1 MAEIALPITYAAL
14 YNAAL
19 AVREAWIAAAVE
31 TNAPAAYVRGLAQ
44 RGSIVYP
51 WEGDPLAAAVVNV
64 APGAARVEYDQAA
77 YHWPDTIRW
86 GQTPGS
92 RLSKRGTW
100 YLIVPFRAK
109 TRALPKKI
117 YAVARQLQAGQ
128 RLTAGPSQGSRVH
141 APGLIPYQ
149 PANPAN
155 VRPGARASI
164 YEGLQRTPRVRGGS
178 TYSTF
183 RTVTPTSPGWHMPP
197 RPGLHLAAQV
207 QAAMMPQITAALTR
221 AVQQD
226 MAALVQQRLGGDRAP

>member
-1 MAEIALPITYAAL
+1 MTDIPLPITHAAL

-31 TNAPAAYVRGLAQ
+31 AQAPAAYLRGLAQ

-51 WEGDPLAAAVVNV
+51 FHGDPLAASVVNV
-64 APGAARVEYDQAA
+64 AAGAARLEADQPA
-77 YHWPDTIRW
+77 YHWPSTIRW

-92 RLSKRGTW
+92 RRSKRGTW
-100 YLIVPFRAK
+100 YLIVPLRASTK
-109 TRALPKKI
+109 AMPRRV

-128 RLTAGPSQGSRVH
+128 RLTAGPSQGRAVH
-141 APGLIPYQ
+141 ASGLIPYR

-155 VRPGARASI
+155 VRPGQRASI
-164 YEGLQRTPRVRGGS
+164 YEGLQRTPRARGGS
-178 TYSTF
+178 SYVSF
-183 RTVTPTSPGWHMPP
+183 RTVTPTSPGWNMSA

-207 QAAMMPQITAALTR
+207 QAAMLPQITAALAQ

-226 MAALVQQRLGGDRAP
+226 IAALVQQRLGG